1 MTAKYLDRLIDEIL
15 SLTEEER
22 KQFISRMQQVAKT
35 TACNCEDL
43 AKVFSEIT
51 QQP

>member
-1 MTAKYLDRLIDEIL
+1 MTEAYLDRLIDEIL

-22 KQFISRMQQVAKT
+22 NQFISRMQQVAKT
-35 TACNCEDL
+35 TACTCEDVVQ
-43 AKVFSEIT
+43 AISNFT